1 MPMFRSW
8 VPRRIQPWIYIAQVI
23 CIQFSCGVYL
33 GAMEAVRGTTALQLE
48 ELLMLLYAG
57 LAGMAVWFPMLFRMK
72 FRFTNQQLLITS
84 AVVIAVCNFIT
95 MRTTNMAILLPVC
108 FLAGVAK
115 IQGTF
120 ECMSNIQLWM
130 TPERDFG
137 IFFPIL
143 HIILLTAI
151 TGSAWLA
158 AVVAFHLSWQMMHV
172 LTIGTMAFVV
182 LVQLLLCQPWCP
194 MPQRM
199 PLKGIDI
206 STGLLISLLM
216 LMISYILVYGDRL
229 MWFFSPTLRWL
240 LALSLILLAFILY
253 RLKTVEQPY
262 ISLEIFKYKN
272 VLAILF
278 VTAVAEL
285 LLGAEHTLE
294 EIYWTEVRGLEEHT
308 KGALCLWSL
317 PGVYVGVLI
326 TLYWLGHKRWK
337 VWKLFAIG
345 FGCILV
351 YSMWMYF
358 YLDVNVPIEQYRLGL
373 AFRGCAYGIL
383 AVSLMWS
390 LHESVH
396 DLQHFFMA
404 LFIFNVIHM
413 YLAGASG
420 YGLYT
425 TLFKHFMADNMAR
438 YGEYITLST
447 IDSQLLSTL
456 NSQLSTLNFDA
467 ERHVR
472 NAQADLRPNHLGVG
486 FYDLCIPAARHPAC
500 SNGYRESA
508 VLACLWHQT
517 PVSLAIN
524 NKNSLL
530 FQQKM
535 HKKRIILRKNLPV
548 SAFFCIFAADFI
560 IKLAGNGIYIRH
572 TVCRKVRN

>member
-1 MPMFRSW
+1 
-8 VPRRIQPWIYIAQVI
+8 
-23 CIQFSCGVYL
+23 
-33 GAMEAVRGTTALQLE
+33 
-48 ELLMLLYAG
+48 
-57 LAGMAVWFPMLFRMK
+57 
-72 FRFTNQQLLITS
+72 
-84 AVVIAVCNFIT
+84 
-95 MRTTNMAILLPVC
+95 
-108 FLAGVAK
+108 
-115 IQGTF
+115 
-120 ECMSNIQLWM
+120 
-130 TPERDFG
+130 
-137 IFFPIL
+137 
-143 HIILLTAI
+143 
-151 TGSAWLA
+151 
-158 AVVAFHLSWQMMHV
+158 
-172 LTIGTMAFVV
+172 
-182 LVQLLLCQPWCP
+182 

-206 STGLLISLLM
+206 STGLLVSLLM

-272 VLAILF
+272 VLAILL
-278 VTAVAEL
+278 VTAIAEL

-373 AFRGCAYGIL
+373 AFRGCAYAIL

-456 NSQLSTLNFDA
+456 NSQLSTLTQSVMSVTLKQIFGQIIWVSGFMTFAFLLLDIP
-467 ERHVR
+467 RVR
-472 NAQADLRPNHLGVG
+472 TGIEKVP
-486 FYDLCIPAARHPAC
+486 Y
-500 SNGYRESA
+500 
-508 VLACLWHQT
+508 W
-517 PVSLAIN
+517 PVYG
-524 NKNSLL
+524 
-530 FQQKM
+530 
-535 HKKRIILRKNLPV
+535 
-548 SAFFCIFAADFI
+548 
-560 IKLAGNGIYIRH
+560 IKLLSRL
-572 TVCRKVRN
+572 R